1 MTEKQKY
8 IGAFLDGYFH
18 DKELD
23 YNLLYFKIRDKAEKL
38 AKKKWKKYI
47 VFFIFISFLGRPLP
61 R

>member
-1 MTEKQKY
+1 MTEKEKY

-38 AKKKWKKYI
+38 AKKKWKKY
-47 VFFIFISFLGRPLP
+47 SSYFL
-61 R
+61 

>member
-23 YNLLYFKIRDKAEKL
+23 YNLLYFKIRDKAEKKK
-38 AKKKWKKYI
+38 KKKWKKYKNQLKDGGSSI
-47 VFFIFISFLGRPLP
+47 EKI
-61 R
+61 

>member
-1 MTEKQKY
+1 MKNGKEKY

-38 AKKKWKKYI
+38 AKKKWKKYKNQFKDGGSSI
-47 VFFIFISFLGRPLP
+47 EKI
-61 R
+61 